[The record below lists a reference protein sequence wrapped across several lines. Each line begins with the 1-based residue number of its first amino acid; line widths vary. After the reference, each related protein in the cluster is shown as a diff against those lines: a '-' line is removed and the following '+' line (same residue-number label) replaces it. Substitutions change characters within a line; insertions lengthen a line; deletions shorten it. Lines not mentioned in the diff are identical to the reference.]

1 MQLKRTP
8 LTVVATLPF
17 LLLTFCPPRGVS
29 QSVSKAPCPTFT
41 DADRSVS
48 LKQLPANLLADQRS
62 IWLLPASLAHGEH
75 ILPTIA
81 IVGVTSAFI
90 ATDAHSAPPFRTTT
104 GFNGFNNAFSSA
116 NSGAIIAAVPAAIYG
131 IGLLRKDSYAQN
143 SALLAAEAL
152 ADGFLLDLPMKTIT
166 ARRQPIS
173 YSGDG
178 PYTGSFFHGS
188 HNPLKS
194 GGFYSGHAMASMAVA
209 TVFAH
214 RYRRHRWVPFVAY
227 GLAGAISFSRVTT
240 SNHFP
245 GDVVF
250 GGAIGFVIARYA
262 VLPPR

>member
-1 MQLKRTP
+1 M
-8 LTVVATLPF
+8 
-17 LLLTFCPPRGVS
+17 
-29 QSVSKAPCPTFT
+29 KA
-41 DADRSVS
+41 
-48 LKQLPANLLADQRS
+48 
-62 IWLLPASLAHGEH
+62 
-75 ILPTIA
+75 IA
-81 IVGVTSAFI
+81 
-90 ATDAHSAPPFRTTT
+90 
-104 GFNGFNNAFSSA
+104 
-116 NSGAIIAAVPAAIYG
+116 
-131 IGLLRKDSYAQN
+131 
-143 SALLAAEAL
+143 
-152 ADGFLLDLPMKTIT
+152 

-178 PYTGSFFHGS
+178 PYTGSFFNGS

-209 TVFAH
+209 TVLAH